1 MKAIIGVG
9 GVFVAMVLSAMNVM
23 AEEPASDPWAIS
35 AGVNAQYTDNRDGV
49 DGEKE
54 SNLDLT
60 GDLRGD
66 LRWRDGNRTRL
77 KLFLAPSVK
86 WHSNPRSTEEG
97 NPQNEEELYGSF
109 GFDLKHSVTPRV
121 GIDLSDTLTYTDD
134 PEVTVGGASV
144 RQSANHWM
152 NSAKA
157 GIGAEV
163 TPKVGAYLTGKSLLK
178 RYDEEEVANEQDED
192 MLEAEAYL
200 KYLMGSGVN
209 VFGMIGFSDF
219 SNESQ
224 SAERGSQLMTYA
236 LGAEKIFSP
245 DFTGK
250 VLGGYQ
256 TAEYADDQFDSLD
269 TMYGLAEVTL
279 RAASPTRL
287 RLGGMYG
294 FYAPYVRPYSVQKLT
309 SFWGA
314 VDHDVTGRLMVTLKG
329 QLSDGDYEEESEDL
343 PGGSDQMGSISVR
356 GKFQM
361 DRIWS
366 LSAGYAYET
375 WDSDIRESFARN
387 AVDVG
392 VGAAF

>member
-1 MKAIIGVG
+1 MKTVTGAIGIV
-9 GVFVAMVLSAMNVM
+9 VVVVLSALTVV
-23 AEEPASDPWAIS
+23 AQEPASDPWAVS

-60 GDLRGD
+60 GEVRGD
-66 LRWRDGNRTRL
+66 LRWRDGDRTRL
-77 KLFLAPSVK
+77 NLFLAPSVK
-86 WHSNPRSTEEG
+86 WHSNPRTTEEG
-97 NPQNEEELYGSF
+97 NPQNDEELFGSL
-109 GFDLKHSVTPRV
+109 GFDLKHAVIPRV

-157 GIGAEV
+157 GVGAEV
-163 TPKVGAYLTGKSLLK
+163 TPKVGTYVSGKSVIK

-192 MLEAEAYL
+192 ILEAEAYL

-209 VFGMIGFSDF
+209 VFGMIGLSDF

-224 SAERGSQLMTYA
+224 LRERGSQVATYGV
-236 LGAEKIFSP
+236 GAEKIFSP

-250 VLGGYQ
+250 VVGGYQ
-256 TAEYADDQFDSLD
+256 TAEYDDGELDSLD
-269 TMYGLAEVTL
+269 SMHGSAEVTL
-279 RAASPTRL
+279 RAASPTRV
-287 RLGGMYG
+287 RLGGLYG
-294 FYAPYVRPYSVQKLT
+294 FYAPYVRPYSVQKLS

-314 VDHDVTGRLMVTLKG
+314 VDHDVTGRLTVTLKG
-329 QLSDGDYEEESEDL
+329 QVSDGDYEEESAEL
-343 PGGSDQMGSISVR
+343 PGGSDQMGTVSLR

-361 DRIWS
+361 DRIWA
-366 LSAGYAYET
+366 LSAGYTYET
-375 WDSDIRESFARN
+375 WDSDVRESFERN
-387 AVDVG
+387 VVDVG
-392 VGAAF
+392 VGATF